1 MSTPRPSF
9 TADPDAVPDM
19 DEPEP
24 NTDRGLPAV
33 VGVPAL
39 AFVAT
44 VVSLVAGGV
53 LVGEPVTWDAAPGV
67 VRNGMTA
74 AGIAGGFQWLVGR
87 GE

>member
-1 MSTPRPSF
+1 MLLPFLT
-9 TADPDAVPDM
+9 DPDAIPPVDG
-19 DEPEP
+19 PEP
-24 NTDRGLPAV
+24 DTDRGLPQY

-44 VVSLVAGGV
+44 AVSLVVGGV

-74 AGIAGGFQWLVGR
+74 AGIAGGFQWLVG
-87 GE
+87 GAE

>member
-1 MSTPRPSF
+1 VFTPSSTGTFLIPFGILSS
-9 TADPDAVPDM
+9 V
-19 DEPEP
+19 
-24 NTDRGLPAV
+24 L

-74 AGIAGGFQWLVGR
+74 TGIAGGFQWLVGR